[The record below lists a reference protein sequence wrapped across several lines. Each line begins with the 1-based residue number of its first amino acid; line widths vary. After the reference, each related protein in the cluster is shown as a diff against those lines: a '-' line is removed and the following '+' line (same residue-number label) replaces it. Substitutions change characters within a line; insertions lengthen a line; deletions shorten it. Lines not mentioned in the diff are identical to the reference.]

1 MGRVTCFSET
11 LASSHI
17 DREAGVIFG
26 VSVITEGPA
35 LGHDLIVDA
44 KTLAQLKA
52 SSTTFS
58 SGVKVKAE
66 HKGGVSEILG
76 VIKDFRVE
84 GKKLIGDF
92 HLLSTAQGREH
103 VLELAE
109 KMPDTFGLS
118 VSFQGEPEG
127 NKARCTK
134 IRSVDLVADPA
145 ANPGGLFEEVD
156 KADRDMSKPDPT
168 LEKEKSPKDEET
180 TELADAAGIDALTAR
195 VEALEKLIKAAI
207 EAEGAGQEKTK
218 LEADDEPTA
227 MSAILAKLT
236 EFSAKQEAMAELL
249 KNTSSVSVSAS
260 SAAGKAK
267 TTNFSEKVSEYM
279 ATGKTRAEATRLA
292 IEKHPDLHRA
302 ELSASGIF
310 TKL

>member
-17 DREAGVIFG
+17 DREAGIIFG

-44 KTLAQLKA
+44 KTIAQLKA

-156 KADRDMSKPDPT
+156 TEDMSMSKPDPD

-180 TELADAAGIDALTAR
+180 TELADAGSIEALTAR

-207 EAEGAGQEKTK
+207 EAEGAEQEKAK
-218 LEADDEPTA
+218 PEPTD

-260 SAAGKAK
+260 SATGKAK
-267 TTNFSEKVSEYM
+267 TTTFSEKVSEYV
-279 ATGKTRAEATRLA
+279 ATGKTRAEATRLT

>member
-1 MGRVTCFSET
+1 
-11 LASSHI
+11 
-17 DREAGVIFG
+17 
-26 VSVITEGPA
+26 
-35 LGHDLIVDA
+35 
-44 KTLAQLKA
+44 
-52 SSTTFS
+52 
-58 SGVKVKAE
+58 
-66 HKGGVSEILG
+66 
-76 VIKDFRVE
+76 
-84 GKKLIGDF
+84 
-92 HLLSTAQGREH
+92 
-103 VLELAE
+103 LELAE

-156 KADRDMSKPDPT
+156 KACRDMSKPDPT

-207 EAEGAGQEKTK
+207 EAEGAEQEKTK
-218 LEADDEPTA
+218 LESDDEPTA

-236 EFSAKQEAMAELL
+236 EFSVKQEAMAELL
-249 KNTSSVSVSAS
+249 KNTSSTSVSAS

-267 TTNFSEKVSEYM
+267 TTTFSEKVSEYM
-279 ATGKTRAEATRLA
+279 ATGKSRAEATRFA
-292 IEKHPDLHRA
+292 IEKHPDLHRT